1 MPILSIKRQ
10 ITLPKELCDRLM
22 VMPGDDL
29 DILEHNGH
37 ITIIKK
43 RKGAGA
49 GALKHLKANARYS
62 DADSLQDSISKK
74 HVAGKG
80 KRHAA

>member
-1 MPILSIKRQ
+1 MPILSTKRQ

-22 VMPGDDL
+22 VAPGDDL
-29 DILEHNGH
+29 DILEHDGH

-43 RKGAGA
+43 RTGAGA
-49 GALKHLKANARYS
+49 GALKHLKANTRYS
-62 DADSLQDSISKK
+62 DADSLQDAISKK
-74 HVAGKG
+74 HATNKR